1 MPATTV
7 AATAPDPIRS
17 PFLVVLIAWLVPGAG
32 HFLLGKR
39 GRAALLFASVVLM
52 FLLGVLMRG
61 PLFELAVSPQADVL
75 TKFIQRCGFVGDLA
89 AGLPYLLASFFGY
102 APADSASHVADYGA
116 KLIVGAG
123 LLNILAMVDA
133 YEITMRQKD

>member
-1 MPATTV
+1 MSATTV
-7 AATAPDPIRS
+7 AAKAPEPIRS

-39 GRAALLFASVVLM
+39 GRAALLSASVVLM

-75 TKFIQRCGFVGDLA
+75 TKFIQRGGFVGDLA